1 MSRTS
6 LSADHAAFATAA
18 RPASYALVN
27 GFLAQH
33 AILSEALAMKPAK
46 MIVYLTICTAA
57 VQRVI
62 RDPALPEGWRGT
74 ARMPRSVIG
83 YISRRGIAE
92 ATGLPR
98 ENVRRIVDELLAE
111 GRLLTGPRGAV
122 ANKGGL
128 LESQLLLDALQ
139 RLLAEHARTGQRL
152 VDAGVLS
159 IVAAEASD
167 ELRASTP

>member
-1 MSRTS
+1 MGRSS
-6 LSADHAAFATAA
+6 FSADHAAFAAAA

-46 MIVYLTICTAA
+46 MVVFLTICTVA

-62 RDPALPEGWRGT
+62 RDPALPEDWRGT

-83 YISRRGIAE
+83 YISRRGIAA

-128 LESQLLLDALQ
+128 LESQRLLDALQ
-139 RLLAEHARTGQRL
+139 QMLAEHARTGQQL
-152 VDAGVLS
+152 ADAGVLKV
-159 IVAAEASD
+159 IEAD
-167 ELRASTP
+167 A